1 MCRSTPMEGCDFFS
15 LFLKKIPVSAHH
27 YRREKICLNCG
38 AEVPEKYC
46 SRCGQPNTEPKE
58 SFWHL
63 VGHFFAD
70 ITHYDSQL
78 FRTLRYLIMRPGFLT
93 KEYMAGHRARYL
105 NPVRLYVFI
114 SAVFFLVM
122 FALSKKED
130 KKEGGTE
137 AVTEYRQRLANS
149 LHRAADSMG
158 TTGNDSLFR
167 LAYREIAA
175 KVGEPVD
182 TTKDWSFFAA
192 FGGAAV
198 TIRIREDKYDNV
210 RQYDSAQRLLPDT
223 SKEKDKGPG
232 RWFLRKTV
240 QLKEENGGKGNLVME
255 RDFQHDIPRIM
266 FVLLPLVALFSYLF
280 YDRKKYFYVQHAI
293 FSIHFHSFVFIF
305 FLVIALLTEYISF
318 GQTGGFVMFVITLL
332 CIYLY
337 LTLALR
343 GAFGQSFGLSML
355 KAFGISLLYII
366 SLLICLGV
374 LFLITF
380 LTAKPG

>member
-1 MCRSTPMEGCDFFS
+1 M
-15 LFLKKIPVSAHH
+15 SAHH

-38 AEVPEKYC
+38 AEVPDKYC

-78 FRTLRYLIMRPGFLT
+78 FRTLRYLITRPGFLT

-114 SAVFFLVM
+114 SAIFFLVM
-122 FALSKKED
+122 FALSKKEE
-130 KKEGGTE
+130 KKKGGTE
-137 AVTEYRQRLANS
+137 AVSEYRVHLADS

-158 TTGNDSLFR
+158 TAGRDSLFR
-167 LAYREIAA
+167 LAYLGIAA
-175 KVGEPVD
+175 KLVEPAD
-182 TTKDWSFFAA
+182 TVKDWSFFAD
-192 FGGAAV
+192 FGGTAV
-198 TIRIREDKYDNV
+198 RIRIKEDKYDNV
-210 RQYDSAQRLLPDT
+210 GQYDSAQRLLPDT
-223 SKEKDKGPG
+223 SKEKDEGIG
-232 RWFLRKTV
+232 RWFLRKTI

-255 RDFQHDIPRIM
+255 RDFQHDIPKIM

-280 YDRKKYFYVQHAI
+280 YNRKKYFYVQHAI

-305 FLVIALLTEYISF
+305 LLVIALLTKYIPFSEI
-318 GQTGGFVMFVITLL
+318 GGLVMFAITLL
-332 CIYLY
+332 SIFLY

-343 GAFGQSFGLSML
+343 GAFGQSFVLSML
-355 KAFGISLLYII
+355 KALGISLLYLI
-366 SLLICLGV
+366 SLLVCLGV

-380 LTAKPG
+380 LTTKPS

>member
-1 MCRSTPMEGCDFFS
+1 MST
-15 LFLKKIPVSAHH
+15 HH
-27 YRREKICLNCG
+27 YRKDRICLNCG

-78 FRTLRYLIMRPGFLT
+78 FLTLRYLITRPGFLT

-114 SAVFFLVM
+114 SAVFFLVL
-122 FALSKKED
+122 FAMTNKEE

-137 AVTEYRQRLANS
+137 AVTMYRLHLADS
-149 LHRAADSMG
+149 LHHAADSMG
-158 TTGNDSLFR
+158 SSGADSLR
-167 LAYREIAA
+167 KADYRGIAA
-175 KVGEPVD
+175 KLIEPSD
-182 TTKDWSFFAA
+182 TAKDWSFFAA
-192 FGGAAV
+192 FGGAAMK
-198 TIRIREDKYDNV
+198 IQIRENKYDHV
-210 RQYDSAQRLLPDT
+210 EQYDSAQRLLPDT
-223 SKEKDKGPG
+223 SKDKDQGLG
-232 RWFLRKTV
+232 RWFLRKTI

-255 RDFQHDIPRIM
+255 RNFQHDISKIM
-266 FVLLPLVALFSYLF
+266 FILLPLVAFFSYLF

-293 FSIHFHSFVFIF
+293 FSIHFHSFLFIF
-305 FLVIALLTEYISF
+305 FLVMLLVTKYIPFSP
-318 GQTGGFVMFVITLL
+318 TGGLITFVAMLL
-332 CIYLY
+332 SIYLY
-337 LTLALR
+337 LTVALR

-355 KAFGISLLYII
+355 KALGISLLYII
-366 SLLICLGV
+366 SLMICLAV

-380 LTAKPG
+380 LTTKPS